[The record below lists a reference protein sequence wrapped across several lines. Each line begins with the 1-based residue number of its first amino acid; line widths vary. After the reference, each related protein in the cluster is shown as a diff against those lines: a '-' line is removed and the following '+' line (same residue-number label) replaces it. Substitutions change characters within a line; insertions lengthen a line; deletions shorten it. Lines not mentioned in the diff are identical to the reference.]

1 LLIDDIYIWYSN
13 AEKQASQNLRKDGYR
28 RCFTA
33 KFRAESNKP
42 NQKTKVHEWKLYK
55 LRFLLYGL
63 DVTHKNTQVIP
74 IARHYNI

>member
-1 LLIDDIYIWYSN
+1 
-13 AEKQASQNLRKDGYR
+13 
-28 RCFTA
+28 
-33 KFRAESNKP
+33 
-42 NQKTKVHEWKLYK
+42 